1 MMNKYNPADKDIR
14 FIDSHYKDLF
24 QIPDGGC
31 IQIQYPDETVVKPCK
46 FIDEYHTQIGYNVF
60 HICEFAEIM
69 ERRRAIYQA
78 EPEIM
83 GNEAAWRVGRDSI
96 LALQTCED
104 GYDYTLLDENYNNI
118 DGGQLDNP
126 DLSMIEARKEILE
139 SFGLENRELRAMI
152 YEDVMERAFGADKEA
167 WMAAFLE
174 STTDAY
180 AILQLKQ
187 TNETWGERF
196 ESLSALQ
203 RHGKEPDIDHYEVVY
218 VGALPSYTDQAL
230 MLESLYTRFNI
241 DHPDDF
247 RGHSISVSDIV
258 AIKTGG
264 VVSCHYVDSVGFQ
277 ELPGFMKPENYLKNA
292 EMAMEDDYGMLDGII
307 NNGKAAGTEE
317 RSSVLEQLKE
327 MPVSDKP
334 RKPTRSHLERDMG

>member
-24 QIPDGGC
+24 RIPDGGC
-31 IQIQYPDETVVKPCK
+31 VQIQYPDETVVKPCK

-69 ERRRAIYQA
+69 ERNRASYQT

-83 GNEAAWRVGRDSI
+83 GNEAAWHVGRDKI

-118 DGGQLDNP
+118 DGGRLDNS

-139 SFGLENRELRAMI
+139 SFGLGNRELRAMV
-152 YEDVMERAFGADKEA
+152 YEDVMEQAFGADRQA
-167 WMAAFLE
+167 QMAAFLE

-187 TNETWGERF
+187 IDETWDERF

-203 RHGKEPDIDHYEVVY
+203 HHGKPDIDHYEVVY
-218 VGALPSYTDQAL
+218 VGTLPSYTNQAA

-247 RGHSISVSDIV
+247 RGHSMSVSDIV
-258 AIKTGG
+258 AIKAGG
-264 VVSCHYVDSVGFQ
+264 VVSCHYVDSIGFQ

-307 NNGKAAGTEE
+307 NNGKAPGTEE
-317 RSSVLEQLKE
+317 RTSVLEQLKE
-327 MPVSDKP
+327 MPVSDAPHKP
-334 RKPTRSHLERDMG
+334 SRSHSERDME